1 MKLVRQS
8 HWHWSK
14 PNPNTTGK
22 LQIGIRTSIQA
33 CKRCEYVSGGKP
45 ADFLLMI
52 ETIECNELQ
61 TNEIHIMWS
70 EYVGWVWPSQLPL
83 PLIVAEDAQ
92 FTVSIGHMFFQHFT
106 LSFCHS
112 IYGFFLLLYD
122 YLTDTVTCIRR
133 TALTK
138 SSREKTLVYF
148 RFRYIVVEFTL
159 AHCIRIG
166 CNRWANKLCM
176 RRNWIIESSL
186 VHSIL
191 SHTLSASLLFP
202 W

>member
-112 IYGFFLLLYD
+112 INGFF
-122 YLTDTVTCIRR
+122 
-133 TALTK
+133 
-138 SSREKTLVYF
+138 S
-148 RFRYIVVEFTL
+148 
-159 AHCIRIG
+159 
-166 CNRWANKLCM
+166 
-176 RRNWIIESSL
+176 SSL
-186 VHSIL
+186 WLSYWHSHL
-191 SHTLSASLLFP
+191 HSPNSLYLIVAWKDSCLF
-202 W
+202 